1 MDCGPQDSLSMGF
14 PRQEYWSGLPFPPL
28 GDILDPGIQP
38 VSLALAGGCFSTE
51 PPGRPMLMLVPFY
64 LYRFTLSPLSWFQKL
79 PWIPSLGEV
88 PVLTPQHPVY
98 NSNSARHQNGLWM
111 CLSMPLAKFK
121 LLEETGMNFHSCR
134 HTMVSTM
141 CNARLHICWSLILI
155 TMEISSLSMLMGH
168 NTHCQQSVRWWELT
182 VCGKEYVIDGRLFR
196 TFCEWKFVGH
206 QPEHCGPMSMLN
218 KPLLKLNEINHLF
231 SHSFKNLLFKCCN
244 APVLVLGKS
253 RDKSRYRCVSKAYYE
268 MSVIIIFCVVCC
280 TDT

>member
-64 LYRFTLSPLSWFQKL
+64 LYWFTLSPLSWFQKL

-121 LLEETGMNFHSCR
+121 LLEETGMNFHPCR

-196 TFCEWKFVGH
+196 TFCEWKFVGGINQNIVVQCQCSISLCWNWMKSIIYLAIH
-206 QPEHCGPMSMLN
+206 SKIFYSNVAMPRYWCWGNQ
-218 KPLLKLNEINHLF
+218 EI
-231 SHSFKNLLFKCCN
+231 K
-244 APVLVLGKS
+244 V
-253 RDKSRYRCVSKAYYE
+253 D
-268 MSVIIIFCVVCC
+268 
-280 TDT
+280 TDV

>member
-1 MDCGPQDSLSMGF
+1 MLSHVWLFCDPMDCSPKDSPSMGF
-14 PRQEYWSGLPFPPL
+14 PRQEYWNGLPFPPL

-64 LYRFTLSPLSWFQKL
+64 LYWFTLSPLSWFQKL

-111 CLSMPLAKFK
+111 CLSMPLAEFK
-121 LLEETGMNFHSCR
+121 LLEERGMNFHPCR

-155 TMEISSLSMLMGH
+155 TMDISSLSVLMGH
-168 NTHCQQSVRWWELT
+168 NTHCQQLVRWWELT

-196 TFCEWKFVGH
+196 TFCEWKLVGGISQNIVVQCQCSISLCWNWMKSIIYLAIH
-206 QPEHCGPMSMLN
+206 SKIFYSNVAMPQYWCWGN
-218 KPLLKLNEINHLF
+218 QEIQ
-231 SHSFKNLLFKCCN
+231 
-244 APVLVLGKS
+244 V
-253 RDKSRYRCVSKAYYE
+253 D
-268 MSVIIIFCVVCC
+268 
-280 TDT
+280 TDV